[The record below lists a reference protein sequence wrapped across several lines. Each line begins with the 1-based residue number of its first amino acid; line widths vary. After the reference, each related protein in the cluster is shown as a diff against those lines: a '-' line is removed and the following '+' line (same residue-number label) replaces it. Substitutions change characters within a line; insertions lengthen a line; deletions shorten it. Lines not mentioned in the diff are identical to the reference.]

1 MTDVDVVSRTQKK
14 LPPALCDAVPNS
26 NTMNRDRNTGSWSCS
41 TTPRGGSFGPTSDGS
56 GAARAQPRSA
66 PAAGSNR
73 TSRRGS
79 TSSLPSGPARRHL
92 LSLRLGG
99 MPDQMILDLTKLNLS
114 DVETV
119 ANLRCT
125 EITASIS
132 KAILGVTFHPSR
144 GRAMTLGV
152 GAQRRIRA
160 LVAMGYSVQALS
172 ELTGLSVPKL
182 STLPSDQVVP
192 SEVWSVINDV
202 YDQISMTPG
211 PDEQVRNAA
220 REQGWATPLAW
231 DDDEIDDPR
240 ARPHSPRGIRGIDE
254 AAVYRRLCGEWRLPL
269 TLAEQAEIVSIALRR
284 QWSTEHLADVLGID
298 LGSALKKK
306 IRYRARMAVYAAR
319 SDGEREADVA

>member
-1 MTDVDVVSRTQKK
+1 
-14 LPPALCDAVPNS
+14 
-26 NTMNRDRNTGSWSCS
+26 
-41 TTPRGGSFGPTSDGS
+41 
-56 GAARAQPRSA
+56 
-66 PAAGSNR
+66 
-73 TSRRGS
+73 
-79 TSSLPSGPARRHL
+79 
-92 LSLRLGG
+92 
-99 MPDQMILDLTKLNLS
+99 
-114 DVETV
+114 
-119 ANLRCT
+119 
-125 EITASIS
+125 
-132 KAILGVTFHPSR
+132 
-144 GRAMTLGV
+144 
-152 GAQRRIRA
+152 
-160 LVAMGYSVQALS
+160 MGYSVQALS